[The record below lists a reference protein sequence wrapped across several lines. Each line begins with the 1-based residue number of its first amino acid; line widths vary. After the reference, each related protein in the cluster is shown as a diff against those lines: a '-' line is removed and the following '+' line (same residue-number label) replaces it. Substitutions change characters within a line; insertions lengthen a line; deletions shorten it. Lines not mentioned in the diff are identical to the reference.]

1 MRQIVIF
8 VAFLF
13 FVGGVVA
20 HYADRIGKTPA
31 PASLTASAAP
41 SPATPSGL
49 RSIVVNRDN
58 RGHFQVDARVDGR
71 RMDFVVDTGASHIA
85 LRESAAARLGI
96 HPTPRDYT
104 IKTSTANG
112 VIAAAPIRLNMVEV
126 GGIVVRDVTGFVLPD
141 QALSENLLGMS
152 FLSRVK
158 WTHDRGKLTIEQWL
172 AHRLRR

>member
-8 VAFLF
+8 AAFLF
-13 FVGGVVA
+13 FIGGVVA
-20 HYADRIGKTPA
+20 HYADKTGKASA
-31 PASLTASAAP
+31 PATLTASAVTPPPPAP
-41 SPATPSGL
+41 SAGS
-49 RSIVVNRDN
+49 RSIVVARDG

-85 LRESAAARLGI
+85 LRESTAARLGI

-112 VIAAAPIRLNMVEV
+112 VVAAAPVRLNMVEV

-141 QALSENLLGMS
+141 QALGENLLGMS

-158 WTHDRGKLTIEQWL
+158 WSHDRGKLTIEQ
-172 AHRLRR
+172 

>member
-1 MRQIVIF
+1 MRQILIFAAFVFVI
-8 VAFLF
+8 
-13 FVGGVVA
+13 GGVVA
-20 HYADRIGKTPA
+20 HYADRTGKTPA
-31 PASLTASAAP
+31 PTSLTASAAP
-41 SPATPSGL
+41 SSPAPSNH
-49 RSIVVNRDN
+49 RSVVLNRDS

-112 VIAAAPIRLNMVEV
+112 VISAAPIRINMVEV

-158 WTHDRGKLTIEQWL
+158 WNHDRGKLTIEQ
-172 AHRLRR
+172 

>member
-41 SPATPSGL
+41 SPAPSSGP

-112 VIAAAPIRLNMVEV
+112 MIVAAPIRLNMVEV

-141 QALSENLLGMS
+141 QALGENLLGMS

-158 WTHDRGKLTIEQWL
+158 WTHDRGKLTIEQ
-172 AHRLRR
+172 